1 MSNGISE
8 RAMTSAQRFAYS
20 VGNFGVGLLPSII
33 GSWAMYYYAPPA
45 QEGSCLK
52 TYVAMAL
59 IGTMLAIG
67 RVAEAILNPFIGD
80 WSDKIKTRWGRRI
93 PFIVIGA
100 PIMVVAMLL
109 VWFPPVANES
119 ITNAV
124 WVCFWMTITSLAF
137 AAVVAPYLSLLP
149 ELTPHNNE
157 RLTVSAYMAV
167 FEVLGMIVAATAA
180 GYIINAYK
188 CGVLVFGDIS
198 LNGFQIAGIVFGIV
212 TLLAFWV
219 TGFGIKEKEYSEAK
233 NVTLPF
239 LQGAKEVMKNNAF
252 TPYLALVTAF
262 RVGIDMVIV
271 VIPYVVTTMMGGS
284 EEDAGNIMAVV
295 MVGAVL
301 LFPVVNILSQ
311 KYGKKTVTIWGGI
324 GFCIILPLIITLG
337 KIPGLDPML
346 HGYIL
351 FGFATFPV
359 AVFNVTIRPLLADVI
374 DYDETKTG
382 FRREAMYNGM
392 EGLFTRSGSGF
403 AWILC
408 SLLFAFFGSSV
419 ENPLGVMLAG
429 PVGGAFVLLG
439 TLLFLKY
446 PFKK

>member
-1 MSNGISE
+1 MSPW
-8 RAMTSAQRFAYS
+8 QRFAYS
-20 VGNFGVGLLPSII
+20 IGNFGVGLLPSII

-45 QEGSCLK
+45 QDGSCLK

-80 WSDKIKTRWGRRI
+80 WSDKIHTRWGRRI
-93 PFIVIGA
+93 PFIIIGA
-100 PIMVVAMLL
+100 PVMILAMLM
-109 VWFPPVANES
+109 VWFPPIQNES
-119 ITNAV
+119 LINAV
-124 WVCFWMTITSLAF
+124 WVCFWMVITSLAF
-137 AAVVAPYLSLLP
+137 ASVVAPYLSLLP
-149 ELTPHNNE
+149 ELTPHNDE
-157 RLTVSAYMAV
+157 RLVVSAYMAV
-167 FEVLGMIVAATAA
+167 FEVFGMVVAATAA
-180 GYIINAYK
+180 GYLIDAYK
-188 CGVLVFGDIS
+188 CGTPVFGMFT
-198 LNGFQIAGIVFGIV
+198 LNGFQISGIVFGLV
-212 TLLAFWV
+212 TLMAFWI
-219 TGFGIKEKEYSEAK
+219 TGFGIKEKEYTEAK

-239 LQGAKEVMKNNAF
+239 FEGAKEVMKNYSF
-252 TPYLALVTAF
+252 RPYLALVTAF
-262 RVGIDMVIV
+262 RIGIDMIIV

-295 MVGAVL
+295 MVGAVV
-301 LFPVVNILSQ
+301 LFPLINFLSQ
-311 KYGKKTVTIWGGI
+311 KYGKKIVTIWGAI

-337 KIPGLDPML
+337 KIPGIDPMVQ
-346 HGYIL
+346 GYIL

-359 AVFNVTIRPLLADVI
+359 AVFNITIRPLLADVI
-374 DYDETKTG
+374 DYDETQTG

-429 PVGGAFVLLG
+429 PVGGFFVFIGLLM
-439 TLLFLKY
+439 FLKY